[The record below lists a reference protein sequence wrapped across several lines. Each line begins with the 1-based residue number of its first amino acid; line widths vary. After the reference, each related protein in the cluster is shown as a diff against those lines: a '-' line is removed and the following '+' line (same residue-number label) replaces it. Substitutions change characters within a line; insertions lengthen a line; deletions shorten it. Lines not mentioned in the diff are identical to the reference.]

1 MENNNNN
8 NNNDNSDIDN
18 KDKFNSTLNMYT
30 VFMSIMTGVSKY
42 DIVQA
47 FNMVNRD
54 VEDSIFIN
62 DLNVLNLNLEFK
74 KLSGKTKADIVKT
87 GTTIKYIDLMNSKL
101 INSQRLDSNNKL
113 VDVITNYDQVI
124 KIGDYRESLEILKK
138 YINISYEINN
148 SNKQLIITRKDNIP
162 RIFNLD
168 IIFRQ
173 IRIGEEEYIAPYL
186 NDFNFTEQFLR
197 LLNEYERNILV
208 NLLLTMK
215 AIKINIDELNN
226 LSGTLGQISLQSFGL
241 ISLTTKK
248 LYDEL
253 LNRKNIQHQIS
264 NIDNFSE
271 NEINYIYTLF
281 VDILQT
287 NNAESINNLLIYVNS
302 GKYNYIL
309 TALSTLNKSDF
320 ENIINILYRNTND
333 KDAFNRFINLLNRS
347 MRYDN
352 LNVELVDNDY
362 RITTNI
368 INEQQEEQGQIGI
381 ILNNMFDQLQT
392 ELQRQNNTNL
402 NVIVREE
409 EEEEKPILYE
419 EIDKAAAL
427 LEIIGNNV
435 KGIDN
440 WESIGDGILNRIQ
453 NLNEAADISRNL
465 INNPGS
471 SNPINNA
478 VTNIEATYSDIVMQ
492 DLGINTY
499 VRSIIPKLILSSI
512 QNTYNL
518 INQPV
523 PNMARNVLNFVS
535 VSYIL
540 GMTYNNIFNNFFT
553 TSINLLLS
561 SITLINSY
569 GNYNNALNNVIGAY
583 VLLKISI
590 SAYYLLINPDPD
602 DVLLYDEVQQINTST
617 QNNFTHQPTIIN
629 ENEELENNVINEV
642 SNNYFYNLGDRFKYM
657 AIGSFISVVSGL
669 LIYNRSFNDKLLY
682 PSLLFGSVGLYVFY
696 KSASGDTEAITSLI
710 RMGENATDAVI
721 KSISAG
727 SEIISSTVS
736 GLKKISPYIYV
747 LIIGGIAI
755 SVIYSLSSSAKNIK
769 EVVKKDPDHY
779 KVKIIKE

>member
-1 MENNNNN
+1 
-8 NNNDNSDIDN
+8 
-18 KDKFNSTLNMYT
+18 
-30 VFMSIMTGVSKY
+30 
-42 DIVQA
+42 
-47 FNMVNRD
+47 
-54 VEDSIFIN
+54 
-62 DLNVLNLNLEFK
+62 
-74 KLSGKTKADIVKT
+74 
-87 GTTIKYIDLMNSKL
+87 
-101 INSQRLDSNNKL
+101 
-113 VDVITNYDQVI
+113 
-124 KIGDYRESLEILKK
+124 
-138 YINISYEINN
+138 
-148 SNKQLIITRKDNIP
+148 
-162 RIFNLD
+162 
-168 IIFRQ
+168 
-173 IRIGEEEYIAPYL
+173 
-186 NDFNFTEQFLR
+186 
-197 LLNEYERNILV
+197 
-208 NLLLTMK
+208 MK
-215 AIKINIDELNN
+215 AIKINMNQLNN
-226 LSGTLGQISLQSFGL
+226 LTGTLGQKSLQSFGL
-241 ISLTTKK
+241 ISITTKK

-253 LNRKNIQHQIS
+253 LNRKNIQAQIS
-264 NIDNFSE
+264 NINNFSE

-281 VDILQT
+281 SDTLQN
-287 NNAESINNLLIYVNS
+287 NNAESINILLNYVNT

-320 ENIINILYRNTND
+320 ESIINILYRNTND
-333 KDAFNRFINLLNRS
+333 PDAFNRSINLINRT

-352 LNVELVDNDY
+352 INVELVDNNY
-362 RITTNI
+362 RTTNNI
-368 INEQQEEQGQIGI
+368 INEQQEEQGQIATV
-381 ILNNMFDQLQT
+381 LNNMFDELQI

-402 NVIVREE
+402 NVIVQEE
-409 EEEEKPILYE
+409 EEEEKPILYQ

-427 LEIIGNNV
+427 LEIMGNNV

-440 WESIGDGILNRIQ
+440 WGSIGDAILNRIQ
-453 NLNEAADISRNL
+453 NLNNAADISRNI

-471 SNPINNA
+471 YLENPINNA
-478 VTNIEATYSDIVMQ
+478 VANIEATYSEIELEN
-492 DLGINTY
+492 LGINEY

-512 QNTYNL
+512 QSTYNL

-523 PNMARNVLNFVS
+523 PNMARNLLNFVS

-553 TSINLLLS
+553 TSINLLIS

-602 DVLLYDEVQQINTST
+602 NVLLYDEVQQVNTST
-617 QNNFTHQPTIIN
+617 QNNITYQPAIIN
-629 ENEELENNVINEV
+629 KNEELENNVINEV
-642 SNNYFYNLGDRFKYM
+642 SANYFNNLGDRFKYM

-710 RMGENATDAVI
+710 RMGENATDAAI

-769 EVVKKDPDHY
+769 EVIKKEPDHY
-779 KVKIIKE
+779 KVKIIEE